1 MLTFELE
8 PTASNL
14 YCGGLLFLTRSGQGE
29 KKAQGSNTKVGHLLV
44 EIATSLHDNWH
55 YILPFNQMKMED
67 LGTVDSHCH
76 AATNLIVSLVRLMEF
91 TFHLMHLILYSGTY

>member
-44 EIATSLHDNWH
+44 EIATSLHDN
-55 YILPFNQMKMED
+55 
-67 LGTVDSHCH
+67 
-76 AATNLIVSLVRLMEF
+76 
-91 TFHLMHLILYSGTY
+91 